1 MPMNVSD
8 LSSYPDFF
16 AFGFS
21 MVITAIVSIGAKESS
36 FMNKIFTIL
45 NLSVILFV
53 IVCGGIKSNLNNW
66 KIPESQV
73 SILELIVLKF
83 G

>member
-1 MPMNVSD
+1 MNVPD

-21 MVITAIVSIGAKESS
+21 MLITSIVSIGVKEST
-36 FMNKIFTIL
+36 FMNKIFTAL
-45 NLSVILFV
+45 NLSVIMFV

-66 KIPESQV
+66 KIPESKV
-73 SILELIVLKF
+73 RYTFNEISF
-83 G
+83 